1 MNGRKVSGTHS
12 SQQSVVS
19 VQTRLAVRL
28 PLDLLR
34 KLPHHAQQQSAGYE
48 RNEPGH
54 LDAEVVL
61 ITQRLREGEAR
72 GSGISSEQ

>member
-1 MNGRKVSGTHS
+1 MCFVAVTTVLVSSLGQATAAAAAAAA
-12 SQQSVVS
+12 QLQ
-19 VQTRLAVRL
+19 L
-28 PLDLLR
+28 
-34 KLPHHAQQQSAGYE
+34 HAQQQSAGYE

-61 ITQRLREGEAR
+61 ITQRLGEGEAR